1 MNSVSA
7 TATPYD
13 HFGFSMDAGLAARA
27 RIGLVVLATDHTL
40 EYEWRHLLTQP
51 GVAFYESRLYNA
63 AEIAPATLAAM
74 EQDIRPAVELIL
86 PGIDL
91 QVVAFGCTSGTLVIG
106 EGNVFARIREAR
118 PGVACTTP
126 LTGAMAALKALG
138 ARRIALLTPYVASIN
153 QLFAE
158 HIEGAGIQVTRIGSF
173 NHADDNEVARIDH
186 GSLRRAALALGN
198 HAEVDAVFVSCT
210 SLRMAS
216 LIPTLER
223 ELGKPVISSN
233 YAMAWHALRLAG
245 VHDAQPQ
252 LGSLF
257 AQ

>member
-1 MNSVSA
+1 MSSA
-7 TATPYD
+7 PAAPFE
-13 HFGFSMDAGLAARA
+13 HFGFAMDAGIAARA

-40 EYEWRHLLTQP
+40 EHEWRQLLTQP

-74 EQDIRPAVELIL
+74 EKDIRPAVDLIL
-86 PGIDL
+86 PGIAL

-106 EGNVFARIREAR
+106 EQNVFARIREAR

-126 LTGAMAALKALG
+126 LTAAMAALKALG
-138 ARRIALLTPYVASIN
+138 AKRIALLTPYVESIN
-153 QLFAE
+153 RLFAE
-158 HIEGAGIQVTRIGSF
+158 HIEGAGVGVSRIGSF
-173 NHADDNEVARIDH
+173 NHADDNDVARIDA
-186 GSLRRAALALGN
+186 GSLHSAALALGR
-198 HAEVDAVFVSCT
+198 HEDVDAVFVSCT
-210 SLRMAS
+210 SLRMVS
-216 LIPTLER
+216 LIPVLER

-245 VHDAQPQ
+245 IDEPQAQ